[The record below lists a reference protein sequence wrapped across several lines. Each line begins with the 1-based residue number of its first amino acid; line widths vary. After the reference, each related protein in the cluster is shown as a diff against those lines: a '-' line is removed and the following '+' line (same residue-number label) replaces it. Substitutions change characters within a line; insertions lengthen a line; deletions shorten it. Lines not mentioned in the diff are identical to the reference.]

1 MQHDF
6 ERGDGSDIWV
16 NVSMPRPPYWS
27 EDWYGNG
34 ARDLSFSNYWD
45 LLTGNDTG
53 SMRVFLQPWGVQ
65 NRSYSNKDSWGSMP
79 KTGVAN
85 QFVFALVSR
94 RYEDLVVDSLGSPG
108 KIHNSTAIMGPCAS
122 SCLYS
127 DPPSFGLSCL
137 HRLEA
142 ADIAD
147 CVRTLY
153 TQVIGCSLET
163 STRSLNL
170 TKSGL
175 LSAKDTEIALGTPPP
190 HEWSTFSWQ
199 NPQDSYDFLARELLN
214 MLVPAI
220 CSSPRRNDAL
230 PYYQD
235 AGYMQGVLT
244 SIISS
249 TVHLNEFED
258 ALGNLTASYLWNVW
272 QQCDS
277 AFQFGTSY
285 EQCNNGSSLRLTL
298 ASNSAEF
305 TTTKTLARLEIVW
318 WKSVVT
324 VICSLILFCLAF
336 MLLGTH
342 SDTPSGQ
349 PHRQARFT
357 ETALLM
363 KNSRIPDLLASGFKQ
378 DFPLR

>member
-1 MQHDF
+1 MF
-6 ERGDGSDIWV
+6 
-16 NVSMPRPPYWS
+16 
-27 EDWYGNG
+27 
-34 ARDLSFSNYWD
+34 
-45 LLTGNDTG
+45 LLVTDQNSAG